1 MLIRILAFL
10 LETVFFLLIGAAL
23 LRAWMN
29 WTRVNMRAQPG
40 IFVMAVTDW
49 LVKPLRRSLPAR
61 LLKSPVDWAS
71 VIAAVVL
78 ALVYAMVW
86 SLLFGVLMGV
96 AHWSLAQGAP
106 AFLALLAF
114 AVKMLVRVALQT
126 MMILVIGFAIL
137 SWVQP
142 GSPAY
147 VLLGRLTEPLL
158 APLRRIVPSIGG
170 IDLSALVLILI
181 LQVGLMVLG

>member
-1 MLIRILAFL
+1 MLIRVLSFL
-10 LETVFFLLIGAAL
+10 LESFFFVLIAAAL

-49 LVKPLRRSLPAR
+49 LVRPLRLMLPKA
-61 LLKSPVDWAS
+61 LAQSKIDWAS
-71 VIAAVVL
+71 LLAALLFALAYALIWLVL
-78 ALVYAMVW
+78 FTMVLGGLGVAALAPVMLL
-86 SLLFGVLMGV
+86 SLLSF
-96 AHWSLAQGAP
+96 
-106 AFLALLAF
+106 AF
-114 AVKMLVRVALQT
+114 KMLLRVALQT

-147 VLLGRLTEPLL
+147 SLLGRLTEPLL
-158 APLRRIVPSIGG
+158 APLRRVVPSVGG
-170 IDLSALVLILI
+170 IDLSAIVLILA
-181 LQVGLMVLG
+181 LQIGLMVLT

>member
-1 MLIRILAFL
+1 VLIRVLSFL
-10 LETVFFLLIGAAL
+10 LEIFFFVLIAAAL

-49 LVKPLRRSLPAR
+49 LVRPLRRMLPKGIAQS
-61 LLKSPVDWAS
+61 KIDWAS
-71 VIAAVVL
+71 VMA
-78 ALVYAMVW
+78 ALVFAFAYGLIWLVLFNMLLGGLGWDAIEPVMLL
-86 SLLFGVLMGV
+86 SLFG
-96 AHWSLAQGAP
+96 
-106 AFLALLAF
+106 LAF
-114 AVKMLVRVALQT
+114 KMLLRVTLQT

-147 VLLGRLTEPLL
+147 SLLGRLTEPLL
-158 APLRRIVPSIGG
+158 APLRRFIPSIGG
-170 IDLSALVLILI
+170 IDLSAIVLILA
-181 LQVGLMVLG
+181 LQIGLMVLV

>member
-1 MLIRILAFL
+1 MLIRVLSFL
-10 LETVFFLLIGAAL
+10 LESFFFVLIAAAL

-49 LVKPLRRSLPAR
+49 LVRPLRRVLPKAVAQS
-61 LLKSPVDWAS
+61 KIDWAS
-71 VIAAVVL
+71 LLAALLL
-78 ALVYAMVW
+78 ALAYGLIWLVLFTMVLGGLGFAAIEPVMLL
-86 SLLFGVLMGV
+86 SLLG
-96 AHWSLAQGAP
+96 
-106 AFLALLAF
+106 LAF
-114 AVKMLVRVALQT
+114 KMLLRVALQT

-147 VLLGRLTEPLL
+147 SLLGRLTEPLL
-158 APLRRIVPSIGG
+158 APLQRVIPSVGG
-170 IDLSALVLILI
+170 IDLSAIVLILA
-181 LQVGLMVLG
+181 LQIGLMVLV

>member
-1 MLIRILAFL
+1 MLIRVLSFL
-10 LETVFFLLIGAAL
+10 LESFFFVLIATAL

-49 LVKPLRRSLPAR
+49 LVRPLRRVLPKAVAQS
-61 LLKSPVDWAS
+61 KIDWAS
-71 VIAAVVL
+71 LLAA
-78 ALVYAMVW
+78 
-86 SLLFGVLMGV
+86 LLFAFAYGLIWLVLFTMVLGGMGV
-96 AHWSLAQGAP
+96 AAIAPVMLLSLFG
-106 AFLALLAF
+106 LAF
-114 AVKMLVRVALQT
+114 KMLLRVALQT

-147 VLLGRLTEPLL
+147 SLLGRLTEPLL
-158 APLRRIVPSIGG
+158 APLRRVIPSIGG
-170 IDLSALVLILI
+170 IDLSAIVLILA
-181 LQVGLMVLG
+181 LQIGLMVLV